1 MNQKD
6 FENELQKLSKEE
18 IKIRLK
24 RLGIQFENEDKP
36 KEYFVNLYKKTLN
49 VRKSKNNNKIENDK
63 NINMNKQI
71 IFKNLLNNPSSN
83 ISKQE
88 DNKDNINQRNKIKR
102 TFNISKN
109 YENPEIKFGF
119 PTFQNDVNTPF
130 KKDNRSIKVFKDN
143 YNEKEVL
150 EDSEGEIIDYLYNEG
165 NYNNNLRQSGIKTI
179 SVIRLNNDVEKDNKN
194 LLNNKKRCDEE
205 KSQRE
210 VNNFEKNYDVKNS
223 ELNNESQNY
232 NLINCTNNKLREYYN
247 NSNKRFN
254 NNYIN
259 NLSDSNFE
267 VKNWRNNNVYNQSN
281 NYDEK
286 INYSIEKNNKNL
298 NDYNENY
305 QNNNIYNNNNVNY
318 NNLNE
323 MDILNNNNFNDFNQ
337 KKNNEWINNYNN
349 RNDNY
354 ENQGWQFNQSNV
366 QNPNNNEQLN
376 FQNQNNY
383 NQLNNQIDFNQLNV
397 NNYYNNNRNNSI
409 NNNDNFPYD
418 QNNQNEINTS
428 NIMNLNSED
437 IKRKYNTDNK
447 GNYNYMNNERKML
460 NESIRNKYHTT
471 TDKYIIPPHRNNNNN
486 NSFFPNPNIQ
496 LETSIQNAVINDID
510 YNSNNNFHSK
520 TNMKRN
526 YLKLSS
532 VIVLLTITFFIISW
546 YFLKNNGSVNN
557 INIYITGIMFL
568 LLLYQIIKYIQM
580 VKFYHK
586 IAEEDY
592 KILKQRIHELK
603 ENNNIEQWI
612 KMNDFIENSIL
623 RNNMFR
629 NDYINNVLPR
639 LRDLI
644 KNDSFIKEQFYD
656 DQIIWSEI

>member
-1 MNQKD
+1 
-6 FENELQKLSKEE
+6 
-18 IKIRLK
+18 
-24 RLGIQFENEDKP
+24 
-36 KEYFVNLYKKTLN
+36 
-49 VRKSKNNNKIENDK
+49 
-63 NINMNKQI
+63 
-71 IFKNLLNNPSSN
+71 
-83 ISKQE
+83 
-88 DNKDNINQRNKIKR
+88 
-102 TFNISKN
+102 
-109 YENPEIKFGF
+109 
-119 PTFQNDVNTPF
+119 
-130 KKDNRSIKVFKDN
+130 
-143 YNEKEVL
+143 
-150 EDSEGEIIDYLYNEG
+150 
-165 NYNNNLRQSGIKTI
+165 
-179 SVIRLNNDVEKDNKN
+179 
-194 LLNNKKRCDEE
+194 
-205 KSQRE
+205 
-210 VNNFEKNYDVKNS
+210 
-223 ELNNESQNY
+223 
-232 NLINCTNNKLREYYN
+232 
-247 NSNKRFN
+247 
-254 NNYIN
+254 
-259 NLSDSNFE
+259 
-267 VKNWRNNNVYNQSN
+267 
-281 NYDEK
+281 
-286 INYSIEKNNKNL
+286 
-298 NDYNENY
+298 
-305 QNNNIYNNNNVNY
+305 
-318 NNLNE
+318 
-323 MDILNNNNFNDFNQ
+323 
-337 KKNNEWINNYNN
+337 
-349 RNDNY
+349 
-354 ENQGWQFNQSNV
+354 
-366 QNPNNNEQLN
+366 
-376 FQNQNNY
+376 
-383 NQLNNQIDFNQLNV
+383 
-397 NNYYNNNRNNSI
+397 
-409 NNNDNFPYD
+409 
-418 QNNQNEINTS
+418 
-428 NIMNLNSED
+428 MNLNSED

-460 NESIRNKYHTT
+460 NQSIRNKYHTT

-568 LLLYQIIKYIQM
+568 LLLYQIIKYFQM

-586 IAEEDY
+586 IAEDDY